1 MVDRSQVDALVSMA
15 NKAAQSAHEKLTLLL
30 QNLPA
35 DPSEAQKFL
44 LASIPLLIEEGADEA
59 SAGAELWYQEIRQQA
74 LTSSFQTL
82 LGPGPDALALD
93 RNIRSMSAPLFTKGK
108 EGKEAT
114 GRLLAQL
121 VERKVKDGARSTILA
136 NALKDPAATRF
147 ARVPAGSETCA
158 WCFML
163 ASRGWVYAT
172 KESASK
178 AKKTGDSFHAGCDCQ
193 IVPAFGEQTP
203 EIEGYNPDSLYEQ
216 YLFGRREFEFRNP
229 GIEPDDKDIAATMRR
244 LLPGLYRRGYAPD
257 PGDIPFEQRTLAPFT
272 EAKQRHV
279 FAGDRRGGPHMHSAQ
294 RKREKKTLFPIWW
307 TQEDVIEAIE
317 DVQLYGKST
326 VTKDGGYMF
335 EGYSRGVLV
344 RIWVRDGMVTTAF
357 PPRGDGV
364 ERYFASGNE
373 LVPLLIGDATSYP
386 DVYGYRFAS
395 RGR

>member
-15 NKAAQSAHEKLTLLL
+15 NKAAQSAHAKLTLLL
-30 QNLPA
+30 QNLPS

-108 EGKEAT
+108 EGQEAT

-147 ARVPAGSETCA
+147 ARVPAGAETCA

-229 GIEPDDKDIAATMRR
+229 GIEPDDRDIAATMRR

-257 PGDIPFEQRTLAPFT
+257 PGDIPFVERESVILT
-272 EAKQRHV
+272 EAFRHHV
-279 FAGDRRGGPHMHSAQ
+279 LVGRSGKGGHFHSSPRP
-294 RKREKKTLFPIWW
+294 RKTKFPAWWSEADIW
-307 TQEDVIEAIE
+307 QAVEDVFYFGVAE
-317 DVQLYGKST
+317 DRGSGLIQ
-326 VTKDGGYMF
+326 F
-335 EGYSRGVLV
+335 RGYSRGVHINLL
-344 RIWVRDGMVTTAF
+344 VRDGIPQTIY
-357 PPRGDGV
+357 PLDGDGV
-364 ERYFASGNE
+364 NILGGDEKLSPI
-373 LVPLLIGDATSYP
+373 PLTPTGRGSN
-386 DVYGYRFAS
+386 DVYSHRLG
-395 RGR
+395 